1 MEWRVVCTR
10 KIEWQSGGG
19 LTMENNITA
28 FIEALKILKSDDNI
42 TAYDLY
48 ESVKDNDKLLRRLC
62 DAIMTSYDH
71 IEHIKK
77 ILG

>member
-1 MEWRVVCTR
+1 
-10 KIEWQSGGG
+10 
-19 LTMENNITA
+19 MENNITA
-28 FIEALKILKSDDNI
+28 FIEALKIAKSENI

-48 ESVKDNDKLLRRLC
+48 ESVKDNDKLLKRLC
-62 DAIMTSYDH
+62 DAVMNSCND

>member
-1 MEWRVVCTR
+1 
-10 KIEWQSGGG
+10 
-19 LTMENNITA
+19 MENNIAA
-28 FIEALKILKSDDNI
+28 FIEALKIAKSDDNI

-48 ESVKDNDKLLRRLC
+48 ETVKNSDKLLKQLC
-62 DAIMTSYDH
+62 DAVMNSCND

>member
-1 MEWRVVCTR
+1 
-10 KIEWQSGGG
+10 
-19 LTMENNITA
+19 MENNITA
-28 FIEALKILKSDDNI
+28 FIEALKISKSDDNI

-62 DAIMTSYDH
+62 DAIMTSYDN